1 MLTKKYLV
9 KEKDYVNAG
18 KVSSSIKKELKT
30 IGVDESVIRKI
41 AIASYEAEINM
52 IIHANGGEIIFSID
66 DIKGLIE
73 LIFADTGPGIPNI
86 ELAMTPGWSTA
97 SDDARQMGFGAG
109 MGLVNIKRYSD
120 SFDLKTSPEG
130 TTITLGFKVV

>member
-18 KVSSSIKKELKT
+18 KVSSSIKKELKE

-66 DIKGLIE
+66 DEGLIK

-86 ELAMTPGWSTA
+86 DLAMTPGWSTA

-120 SFDLKTSPEG
+120 TFDLKTSPEG

>member
-1 MLTKKYLV
+1 MLIQKYLV

-30 IGVDESVIRKI
+30 IGVDESVIRKV

-52 IIHANGGEIIFSID
+52 IIHANGGEITFSID
-66 DIKGLIE
+66 EGTIE
-73 LIFADTGPGIPNI
+73 LVFADVGPGIPNI

-120 SFDLKTSPEG
+120 SFDLKTCPEG
-130 TTITLGFKVV
+130 TTITLQFKVM

>member
-18 KVSSSIKKELKT
+18 KVSSSIKKELKE

-66 DIKGLIE
+66 DEGVITLV
-73 LIFADTGPGIPNI
+73 FADTGPGIPNI

-97 SDDARQMGFGAG
+97 SEKARQMGFGAG

-120 SFDLKTSPEG
+120 SFDLKTSTEG
-130 TTITLGFKVV
+130 TTITLQFKVF

>member
-1 MLTKKYLV
+1 MLAKKYLV

-18 KVSSSIKKELKT
+18 KVSSSIKKELKE

-66 DIKGLIE
+66 DGIIE
-73 LIFADTGPGIPNI
+73 LVFADTGPGIPNI
-86 ELAMTPGWSTA
+86 ELALTPGWSTA
-97 SDDARQMGFGAG
+97 SEKARQMGFGAG

-120 SFDLKTSPEG
+120 SFDLKTSTEG
-130 TTITLGFKVV
+130 TTITLQFKVF

>member
-18 KVSSSIKKELKT
+18 KVSSLIKKELKT

-66 DIKGLIE
+66 DEGVITLV
-73 LIFADTGPGIPNI
+73 FADTGPGIPNI

-120 SFDLKTSPEG
+120 TFDLKTSQEG
-130 TTITLGFKVV
+130 TTITLGFKVI